1 MMRGAL
7 LLNRDAFNKGIAGA
21 PIAAIAATKD
31 TATNPF
37 VVDAFVLVII
47 ADGARPSDHGHASP
61 SMDTTTA
68 RRNQHEI
75 SLAAAQLGKITPIA
89 DSYVSPASSVKKS
102 TAATAISLHS
112 DAGLSKSV
120 PHAPQCLLQTGTLAI
135 HRDPVKSRLSE

>member
-1 MMRGAL
+1 MQ
-7 LLNRDAFNKGIAGA
+7 FNKGIAGA

-47 ADGARPSDHGHASP
+47 ADGARPSDHGHASL

-68 RRNQHEI
+68 RRNPHEI

-89 DSYVSPASSVKKS
+89 DSYISPASSVKNRRQQQLFLYIQMLVYRS
-102 TAATAISLHS
+102 RYRMP
-112 DAGLSKSV
+112 LSVSCKLE
-120 PHAPQCLLQTGTLAI
+120 LLQFIET
-135 HRDPVKSRLSE
+135 R

>member
-1 MMRGAL
+1 MQ
-7 LLNRDAFNKGIAGA
+7 FNQGDCRRADTAIAG
-21 PIAAIAATKD
+21 TKD

-112 DAGLSKSV
+112 DAGLLKSV
-120 PHAPQCLLQTGTLAI
+120 QHAPQCLPQTGTLA
-135 HRDPVKSRLSE
+135 VQ